1 MKEFAYSEPCLD
13 EEDKKA
19 VLEVL
24 NSKQLEF
31 AYSEPCLDEE
41 DKKAVLEV
49 LNSKQLTQGKRSLL
63 FEEALCEFLG
73 VKHALVFNS
82 ATSALLTLYRNFSD
96 FNADC
101 NEIITTPIS
110 FVATANMLL
119 ESGYKPVFAE
129 IKNDG
134 NIDELALE
142 KLINER
148 TKAIVSVDYAGKSV
162 EIGSIQKLCKR
173 HSLSFL
179 SDSSHALGSEY
190 QNKKVGGFALASVFS
205 FHAIKPITTAEGGA
219 VVTNDG
225 ELYEKM
231 KLFRSHGMLKKD
243 FFEGEVKSIGH
254 NFRLNE
260 IQSALGLSQL
270 KKAPLLMQKREEIAL
285 VYDRIFK
292 DNPYFTPLHPL
303 LKDKSSNHLY
313 PILMRQKFFTC
324 KKLILENLHKHG
336 ILAQVHYKPIYQY
349 QLYQQLFNT
358 APLKSAEDFYRA
370 EISLPCHANLD
381 LGSVQNIAHG
391 VLKTFENLKVK

>member
-1 MKEFAYSEPCLD
+1 MK
-13 EEDKKA
+13 
-19 VLEVL
+19 
-24 NSKQLEF
+24 EF

-129 IKNDG
+129 VKNDG
-134 NIDELALE
+134 NIDELDLE
-142 KLINER
+142 KLINEK

-162 EIGSIQKLCKR
+162 ETESIQKLCKK

-219 VVTNDG
+219 VVTNDS

-231 KLFRSHGMLKKD
+231 KWFRSHGMIKKD

-324 KKLILENLHKHG
+324 KKLILENLHKRG

-358 APLKSAEDFYRA
+358 APLKSAEDFYHA

-381 LGSVQNIAHG
+381 LESVHNIAHG
-391 VLKTFENLKVK
+391 VLKTFEGFKIE

>member
-1 MKEFAYSEPCLD
+1 MK
-13 EEDKKA
+13 
-19 VLEVL
+19 
-24 NSKQLEF
+24 EF

-142 KLINER
+142 KLINEK

-219 VVTNDG
+219 VVTNDS
-225 ELYEKM
+225 ELHEKM
-231 KLFRSHGMLKKD
+231 KWFRSHGMLKKD

-324 KKLILENLHKHG
+324 KKLILENLHKRG

-358 APLKSAEDFYRA
+358 APLKSTEDFYRA

-381 LGSVQNIAHG
+381 LESVQNIAHG
-391 VLKTFENLKVK
+391 VLKTFEGFKIE

>member
-1 MKEFAYSEPCLD
+1 MK
-13 EEDKKA
+13 
-19 VLEVL
+19 
-24 NSKQLEF
+24 EF

-96 FNADC
+96 FSADR

-129 IKNDG
+129 VKNDG

-142 KLINER
+142 KLINKK

-219 VVTNDG
+219 VVTNDS

-270 KKAPLLMQKREEIAL
+270 KKAPFLMQKREEIAL
-285 VYDRIFK
+285 TYDKIFK

-313 PILMRQKFFTC
+313 PILMRQKFFAC
-324 KKLILENLHKHG
+324 KKLILENLHQCG

-358 APLKSAEDFYRA
+358 APLKNAEDFYRA
-370 EISLPCHANLD
+370 EISLPCHANLN
-381 LGSVQNIAHG
+381 LESVQNIAHG
-391 VLKTFENLKVK
+391 VLKTFEDLKIE

>member
-1 MKEFAYSEPCLD
+1 MK
-13 EEDKKA
+13 
-19 VLEVL
+19 
-24 NSKQLEF
+24 EF

-96 FNADC
+96 FSADC

-142 KLINER
+142 KLINKK

-162 EIGSIQKLCKR
+162 EIESIQKLCKR

-225 ELYEKM
+225 ELHEKM
-231 KLFRSHGMLKKD
+231 KWFRSHGMIKKD

-270 KKAPLLMQKREEIAL
+270 KKAPLLMQKREEVAL
-285 VYDRIFK
+285 IYDRIFK
-292 DNPYFTPLHPL
+292 DSPYFTPLHPL

-324 KKLILENLHKHG
+324 KKLILENLHKCG
-336 ILAQVHYKPIYQY
+336 VLAQVHYKPIYQY

-381 LGSVQNIAHG
+381 LESAQTIAHG
-391 VLKTFENLKVK
+391 VLKTFEDLKIE

>member
-1 MKEFAYSEPCLD
+1 MK
-13 EEDKKA
+13 
-19 VLEVL
+19 
-24 NSKQLEF
+24 EF

-142 KLINER
+142 KLINEK

-219 VVTNDG
+219 VVTNDS
-225 ELYEKM
+225 ELHEKM
-231 KLFRSHGMLKKD
+231 KWFRSHGMIKKD

-285 VYDRIFK
+285 TYDRIFK

-324 KKLILENLHKHG
+324 KKLILENLHKRG

-370 EISLPCHANLD
+370 EISLPCHANLN
-381 LGSVQNIAHG
+381 LESVQNIAHS
-391 VLKTFENLKVK
+391 VLKTFESFKIE

>member
-1 MKEFAYSEPCLD
+1 MK
-13 EEDKKA
+13 
-19 VLEVL
+19 
-24 NSKQLEF
+24 EF

-96 FNADC
+96 FSADR

-119 ESGYKPVFAE
+119 ESGYTPVFVG

-142 KLINER
+142 KLINEK

-162 EIGSIQKLCKR
+162 EIESIQKLCKK

-219 VVTNDG
+219 VVTNNS

-231 KLFRSHGMLKKD
+231 KSFRSHGMLKKD

-270 KKAPLLMQKREEIAL
+270 KKAPFLMQKREEVAL
-285 VYDRIFK
+285 TYDRIFK

-313 PILMRQKFFTC
+313 PILMRQKFFAC
-324 KKLILENLHKHG
+324 KKLILENLHKRG

-370 EISLPCHANLD
+370 EISLPCHANLN
-381 LGSVQNIAHG
+381 LESVQNIAHG
-391 VLKTFENLKVK
+391 VLKTFEGFKIE

>member
-1 MKEFAYSEPCLD
+1 MK
-13 EEDKKA
+13 
-19 VLEVL
+19 
-24 NSKQLEF
+24 EF

-82 ATSALLTLYRNFSD
+82 ATSALLTLYRNFSG
-96 FNADC
+96 FSAHC
-101 NEIITTPIS
+101 NEIITTPMS

-119 ESGYKPVFAE
+119 ESGYRPVFAE
-129 IKNDG
+129 VKNDG

-142 KLINER
+142 KLITKK

-162 EIGSIQKLCKR
+162 EIESIQKLCKK

-219 VVTNDG
+219 VVTNNS

-313 PILMRQKFFTC
+313 PILMDQKFFTF
-324 KKLILENLHKHG
+324 KRSILESLHKRG

-358 APLKSAEDFYRA
+358 APLKSTEDFYNA
-370 EISLPCHANLD
+370 EISLPCHANLN
-381 LGSVQNIAHG
+381 LESVQNIAHG
-391 VLKTFENLKVK
+391 VLKTFESFNRMSPI

>member
-1 MKEFAYSEPCLD
+1 MK
-13 EEDKKA
+13 
-19 VLEVL
+19 
-24 NSKQLEF
+24 EF

-49 LNSKQLTQGKRSLL
+49 LNSKQLTQGRRSLL

-142 KLINER
+142 KLINKK

-231 KLFRSHGMLKKD
+231 KWFRSHGMIKKD

-285 VYDRIFK
+285 TYDRIFK

-324 KKLILENLHKHG
+324 KKLILENLHKRG

-381 LGSVQNIAHG
+381 LESVQDIAHG
-391 VLKTFENLKVK
+391 VLKTFENLKIE

>member
-1 MKEFAYSEPCLD
+1 MK
-13 EEDKKA
+13 
-19 VLEVL
+19 
-24 NSKQLEF
+24 EF

-49 LNSKQLTQGKRSLL
+49 LNSKQLTQGKHSLL

-96 FNADC
+96 FSADC
-101 NEIITTPIS
+101 NEIITTPMS

-119 ESGYKPVFAE
+119 ESGYTPVFAG

-142 KLINER
+142 KLITKK

-162 EIGSIQKLCKR
+162 EIESIQELCKK

-219 VVTNDG
+219 VVTNDS

-270 KKAPLLMQKREEIAL
+270 KKAPLLMQKREEVAL

-313 PILMRQKFFTC
+313 PILMDQKFFTF
-324 KKLILENLHKHG
+324 KRSILESLHKLG

-358 APLKSAEDFYRA
+358 APLKSAEDFYNA
-370 EISLPCHANLD
+370 EISLPCHANLN
-381 LGSVQNIAHG
+381 LESVQNITHG
-391 VLKTFENLKVK
+391 VLKTFEGFNRISSV

>member
-1 MKEFAYSEPCLD
+1 MK
-13 EEDKKA
+13 
-19 VLEVL
+19 
-24 NSKQLEF
+24 EF

-134 NIDELALE
+134 NIDELVLE

-162 EIGSIQKLCKR
+162 EIESIQKLCKR

-225 ELYEKM
+225 ELYEKI

-243 FFEGEVKSIGH
+243 FFEGEVKNIGH

-324 KKLILENLHKHG
+324 KKLILENLHKRG

-370 EISLPCHANLD
+370 EISLPCYANLN
-381 LGSVQNIAHG
+381 LESVQNIAHG
-391 VLKTFENLKVK
+391 VLKTFENLKIE

>member
-1 MKEFAYSEPCLD
+1 MKEF
-13 EEDKKA
+13 
-19 VLEVL
+19 V
-24 NSKQLEF
+24 
-31 AYSEPCLDEE
+31 YSEPCLDEE

-96 FNADC
+96 FNAHC
-101 NEIITTPIS
+101 NEIITTPMS

-119 ESGYKPVFAE
+119 ESGYKPVFAG

-142 KLINER
+142 KLITKK

-162 EIGSIQKLCKR
+162 EVGSIQRLCKK

-219 VVTNDG
+219 VVTNDS

-254 NFRLNE
+254 NLRLNE

-313 PILMRQKFFTC
+313 PILMDQKFFTF
-324 KKLILENLHKHG
+324 KRSILESLHKLG

-358 APLKSAEDFYRA
+358 APLKSAEDFYNA
-370 EISLPCHANLD
+370 EISLPCHANLN
-381 LGSVQNIAHG
+381 LESVQNIAHG
-391 VLKTFENLKVK
+391 VLKTFEGFNRISSV

>member
-1 MKEFAYSEPCLD
+1 MK
-13 EEDKKA
+13 
-19 VLEVL
+19 
-24 NSKQLEF
+24 EF

-73 VKHALVFNS
+73 VKHALAFNS
-82 ATSALLTLYRNFSD
+82 ATSALLTLYRNFSG
-96 FNADC
+96 FNAHC

-119 ESGYKPVFAE
+119 ESGYTPVFAG

-142 KLINER
+142 KLITKK

-162 EIGSIQKLCKR
+162 EAGSIQKLCKK

-219 VVTNDG
+219 VVTNDS

-243 FFEGEVKSIGH
+243 FFEGEVKSVGH

-285 VYDRIFK
+285 TYDRIFK

-324 KKLILENLHKHG
+324 KKLILENLHKRG

-358 APLKSAEDFYRA
+358 APLKSAEDFYNA
-370 EISLPCHANLD
+370 EISLPCHANLN
-381 LGSVQNIAHG
+381 LESVQNIAHG
-391 VLKTFENLKVK
+391 VLKTFEDLKIE

>member
-1 MKEFAYSEPCLD
+1 MK
-13 EEDKKA
+13 
-19 VLEVL
+19 
-24 NSKQLEF
+24 EF

-96 FNADC
+96 FGADC

-142 KLINER
+142 KLINKK

-225 ELYEKM
+225 ELYEKI

-324 KKLILENLHKHG
+324 KKLILENLHKRG

-381 LGSVQNIAHG
+381 LESVQNIAHG
-391 VLKTFENLKVK
+391 VLKTFEDLKIE

>member
-1 MKEFAYSEPCLD
+1 MK
-13 EEDKKA
+13 
-19 VLEVL
+19 
-24 NSKQLEF
+24 EF

-96 FNADC
+96 FSADC

-142 KLINER
+142 KLINEK

-231 KLFRSHGMLKKD
+231 KWFRSHGMIKKD

-381 LGSVQNIAHG
+381 LESVQNIAHG
-391 VLKTFENLKVK
+391 VLKTFENLKIE

>member
-1 MKEFAYSEPCLD
+1 MK
-13 EEDKKA
+13 
-19 VLEVL
+19 
-24 NSKQLEF
+24 EF

-82 ATSALLTLYRNFSD
+82 ATSALLTLYRNFSG
-96 FNADC
+96 FNAHC

-119 ESGYKPVFAE
+119 ESGYRPVFAE
-129 IKNDG
+129 VKNDG

-142 KLINER
+142 KLITKK

-162 EIGSIQKLCKR
+162 EIESIQELCKK

-190 QNKKVGGFALASVFS
+190 QNKKVGSFALASVFS

-219 VVTNDG
+219 VVTNNS

-270 KKAPLLMQKREEIAL
+270 KKAPFLMQKREEIAL
-285 VYDRIFK
+285 TYDRIFK

-313 PILMRQKFFTC
+313 PILMRQKFFAC
-324 KKLILENLHKHG
+324 KKLILENLHKRG

-358 APLKSAEDFYRA
+358 APLKSAENFYRA
-370 EISLPCHANLD
+370 EISLPCHANLN
-381 LGSVQNIAHG
+381 LESTQTIAHG
-391 VLKTFENLKVK
+391 VLKTFEDLKIE

>member
-1 MKEFAYSEPCLD
+1 MK
-13 EEDKKA
+13 
-19 VLEVL
+19 
-24 NSKQLEF
+24 EF

-119 ESGYKPVFAE
+119 ESDYKPIFAE

-142 KLINER
+142 KLINEK

-219 VVTNDG
+219 VVTNDS
-225 ELYEKM
+225 ELHEKM
-231 KLFRSHGMLKKD
+231 KWFRSHGMIKKD

-270 KKAPLLMQKREEIAL
+270 KKAPLLMQKREEVAL
-285 VYDRIFK
+285 IYDRIFK
-292 DNPYFTPLHPL
+292 DSPYFTPLHPL

-324 KKLILENLHKHG
+324 KKLILENLHKRG

-381 LGSVQNIAHG
+381 LESVQNIAHG
-391 VLKTFENLKVK
+391 VLKTFENLKIE

>member
-1 MKEFAYSEPCLD
+1 MK
-13 EEDKKA
+13 
-19 VLEVL
+19 
-24 NSKQLEF
+24 EF

-63 FEEALCEFLG
+63 FEESLCEFLG

-82 ATSALLTLYRNFSD
+82 ATSALLTLYRNFSG
-96 FNADC
+96 FNAHC

-119 ESGYKPVFAE
+119 ESGYTPVFAE
-129 IKNDG
+129 VKNDG

-142 KLINER
+142 KLITKK

-162 EIGSIQKLCKR
+162 EIESIQKLCKK

-219 VVTNDG
+219 VVTNNS

-254 NFRLNE
+254 NLRLNE

-285 VYDRIFK
+285 TYDRIFK

-313 PILMRQKFFTC
+313 PILMDQKFFTF
-324 KKLILENLHKHG
+324 KRSILESLHKRG

-358 APLKSAEDFYRA
+358 APLKSAEDFYNA
-370 EISLPCHANLD
+370 EISLPCHANLN
-381 LGSVQNIAHG
+381 LESVQNIAHG
-391 VLKTFENLKVK
+391 VLKTFESFNRMSPI

>member
-1 MKEFAYSEPCLD
+1 MK
-13 EEDKKA
+13 K
-19 VLEVL
+19 
-24 NSKQLEF
+24 F

-96 FNADC
+96 FSADC

-119 ESGYKPVFAE
+119 ESGYKPVFAG

-142 KLINER
+142 KLINKK

-219 VVTNDG
+219 VVTNDS
-225 ELYEKM
+225 ELHEKM
-231 KLFRSHGMLKKD
+231 KWFRSHGMIKKD

-292 DNPYFTPLHPL
+292 DNPYFNPLHPL

-324 KKLILENLHKHG
+324 KKLILENLHKRG

-358 APLKSAEDFYRA
+358 APLKSAEDFYRT

-381 LGSVQNIAHG
+381 LESVQNIAHG
-391 VLKTFENLKVK
+391 VLKTFEDLKIE

>member
-1 MKEFAYSEPCLD
+1 MK
-13 EEDKKA
+13 
-19 VLEVL
+19 
-24 NSKQLEF
+24 EF

-96 FNADC
+96 FNAHC

-119 ESGYKPVFAE
+119 ESGYRPVFAE
-129 IKNDG
+129 VKNDG

-142 KLINER
+142 KLITKK

-162 EIGSIQKLCKR
+162 EIESIQELCKK

-190 QNKKVGGFALASVFS
+190 QNKKVGSFALASVFS

-219 VVTNDG
+219 VVTNDS

-243 FFEGEVKSIGH
+243 FFEGEVKSIGY

-313 PILMRQKFFTC
+313 PILMDQKFFTC
-324 KKLILENLHKHG
+324 KKLILESLHKRG

-358 APLKSAEDFYRA
+358 APLKSAEDFYNA
-370 EISLPCHANLD
+370 EISLPCHANLN
-381 LGSVQNIAHG
+381 LESVKNIAHG
-391 VLKTFENLKVK
+391 VLKTFENLKME

>member
-1 MKEFAYSEPCLD
+1 MK
-13 EEDKKA
+13 
-19 VLEVL
+19 
-24 NSKQLEF
+24 EF

-82 ATSALLTLYRNFSD
+82 ATSALLTLYRNFSP

-119 ESGYKPVFAE
+119 ESGYKPVFAG

-134 NIDELALE
+134 NIDELTLE
-142 KLINER
+142 KLINEK

-162 EIGSIQKLCKR
+162 EIESIQKLCKR

-219 VVTNDG
+219 VVTNDN

-231 KLFRSHGMLKKD
+231 KWFRSHGMLKKD

-270 KKAPLLMQKREEIAL
+270 KKAPFLMQKREEIAL
-285 VYDRIFK
+285 TYDRIFK

-324 KKLILENLHKHG
+324 KKLILENLHKCG

-358 APLKSAEDFYRA
+358 APLKSTEDFYRA

-381 LGSVQNIAHG
+381 LESVQNIAHG
-391 VLKTFENLKVK
+391 VLKTFENLKIE

>member
-1 MKEFAYSEPCLD
+1 MK
-13 EEDKKA
+13 
-19 VLEVL
+19 
-24 NSKQLEF
+24 EF

-82 ATSALLTLYRNFSD
+82 ATSALLTLYRNFSG

-119 ESGYKPVFAE
+119 ESGYKPVFAG

-142 KLINER
+142 KLINEK

-231 KLFRSHGMLKKD
+231 KWFRSHGMIKKD

-324 KKLILENLHKHG
+324 KKLILENLHKCG

-381 LGSVQNIAHG
+381 LESVQNIAHG
-391 VLKTFENLKVK
+391 VLKTFENLKIE

>member
-1 MKEFAYSEPCLD
+1 MK
-13 EEDKKA
+13 K
-19 VLEVL
+19 
-24 NSKQLEF
+24 F

-49 LNSKQLTQGKRSLL
+49 LNSKQLTQGKYSLL

-73 VKHALVFNS
+73 VKHALAFNS

-96 FNADC
+96 FNADR

-119 ESGYKPVFAE
+119 ESGYRPVFAE
-129 IKNDG
+129 VKNDG

-142 KLINER
+142 KLITKK

-162 EIGSIQKLCKR
+162 EVGSIQKLCKK

-219 VVTNDG
+219 VVTNNS

-270 KKAPLLMQKREEIAL
+270 KKAPLLMQKREEVAL

-313 PILMRQKFFTC
+313 PILMDQKFFTF
-324 KKLILENLHKHG
+324 KRSILESLHKLG

-358 APLKSAEDFYRA
+358 APLKSAEDFYNA
-370 EISLPCHANLD
+370 EISLPCHANLN
-381 LGSVQNIAHG
+381 LESVQNITHG
-391 VLKTFENLKVK
+391 VLKTFEGFNRISSV

>member
-1 MKEFAYSEPCLD
+1 MK
-13 EEDKKA
+13 
-19 VLEVL
+19 
-24 NSKQLEF
+24 EF

-49 LNSKQLTQGKRSLL
+49 LNSKQLTQGKYSLL

-73 VKHALVFNS
+73 VKHALAFNS

-119 ESGYKPVFAE
+119 ESGYTPVFAE
-129 IKNDG
+129 VKNDG

-142 KLINER
+142 KLITKK

-162 EIGSIQKLCKR
+162 EIESVQKLCKK

-219 VVTNDG
+219 VVTNNS

-243 FFEGEVKSIGH
+243 FFEGEVKSVGH

-313 PILMRQKFFTC
+313 PILMRQKFFIF
-324 KKLILENLHKHG
+324 KKLILENLHKLG

-358 APLKSAEDFYRA
+358 APLKSAEDFYNA
-370 EISLPCHANLD
+370 EISLPCHANLN
-381 LGSVQNIAHG
+381 LESVQNIAHG
-391 VLKTFENLKVK
+391 VLKTFEGFNRMSFI

>member
-24 NSKQLEF
+24 NSKQL
-31 AYSEPCLDEE
+31 
-41 DKKAVLEV
+41 
-49 LNSKQLTQGKRSLL
+49 TQSKRSLL

-82 ATSALLTLYRNFSD
+82 ATSALLTLYRNFSN

-162 EIGSIQKLCKR
+162 EIESIQKLCKR

-219 VVTNDG
+219 VVTNDN

-231 KLFRSHGMLKKD
+231 KWFRSHGMIKKD

-324 KKLILENLHKHG
+324 KKLILENLHKRG

-358 APLKSAEDFYRA
+358 APLKSAEDFYCA
-370 EISLPCHANLD
+370 EISLPCHANLN
-381 LGSVQNIAHG
+381 LESVQNIAHG
-391 VLKTFENLKVK
+391 VLKTFEDLKIE

>member
-1 MKEFAYSEPCLD
+1 MK
-13 EEDKKA
+13 
-19 VLEVL
+19 
-24 NSKQLEF
+24 EF

-96 FNADC
+96 FSADC

-231 KLFRSHGMLKKD
+231 KWFRSHGMLKKD

-313 PILMRQKFFTC
+313 PILMRQKFFAC
-324 KKLILENLHKHG
+324 KKLILENLHKRG

-358 APLKSAEDFYRA
+358 APLKSAENFYRA

-381 LGSVQNIAHG
+381 LESVQNIAHG
-391 VLKTFENLKVK
+391 VLKTFEDLKIE

>member
-1 MKEFAYSEPCLD
+1 MK
-13 EEDKKA
+13 
-19 VLEVL
+19 
-24 NSKQLEF
+24 EF

-142 KLINER
+142 KLINEK

-162 EIGSIQKLCKR
+162 EIGSIQKLCKK

-219 VVTNDG
+219 VVTNDS

-231 KLFRSHGMLKKD
+231 KWFRSHGMIKKD

-285 VYDRIFK
+285 IYDRIFK

-324 KKLILENLHKHG
+324 KKLILENLHKRG

-358 APLKSAEDFYRA
+358 APLKSAQDFYRA

-381 LGSVQNIAHG
+381 LESVQNIAHG
-391 VLKTFENLKVK
+391 VLKTFEDLKIE

>member
-1 MKEFAYSEPCLD
+1 MK
-13 EEDKKA
+13 
-19 VLEVL
+19 
-24 NSKQLEF
+24 EF

-142 KLINER
+142 KLINEK

-162 EIGSIQKLCKR
+162 EIESIQKLCKR

-231 KLFRSHGMLKKD
+231 KWFRSHGMIKKD

-285 VYDRIFK
+285 TYDRIFK

-358 APLKSAEDFYRA
+358 APLKSAQDFYRT

-381 LGSVQNIAHG
+381 LESVQNIAHG
-391 VLKTFENLKVK
+391 VLKTFENLKIE

>member
-1 MKEFAYSEPCLD
+1 MK
-13 EEDKKA
+13 
-19 VLEVL
+19 
-24 NSKQLEF
+24 EF

-73 VKHALVFNS
+73 VKHVLVFNS

-96 FNADC
+96 FSADC

-142 KLINER
+142 KLINEK

-219 VVTNDG
+219 VVTNDN

-231 KLFRSHGMLKKD
+231 KWFRSHGMIKKD

-285 VYDRIFK
+285 AYDRIFK

-324 KKLILENLHKHG
+324 KKLILENLHKRG

-358 APLKSAEDFYRA
+358 APLKSAEDFYCA

-381 LGSVQNIAHG
+381 LESVQNIAHG
-391 VLKTFENLKVK
+391 VLKTFEDLKME

>member
-1 MKEFAYSEPCLD
+1 MK
-13 EEDKKA
+13 
-19 VLEVL
+19 
-24 NSKQLEF
+24 EF

-142 KLINER
+142 KLINKK

-219 VVTNDG
+219 VVTNDN

-231 KLFRSHGMLKKD
+231 KWFRSHGMIKKD

-324 KKLILENLHKHG
+324 KKLILENLHKRG

-358 APLKSAEDFYRA
+358 APLKNAEDFYRT

-381 LGSVQNIAHG
+381 LESVQNIAHG
-391 VLKTFENLKVK
+391 VLKTFEGFKIE

>member
-1 MKEFAYSEPCLD
+1 MKG
-13 EEDKKA
+13 
-19 VLEVL
+19 
-24 NSKQLEF
+24 F

-119 ESGYKPVFAE
+119 ESGYTPVFAG

-142 KLINER
+142 KLINEK

-162 EIGSIQKLCKR
+162 EIGSIQKLCKK

-219 VVTNDG
+219 VVTNDS
-225 ELYEKM
+225 ELHEKM
-231 KLFRSHGMLKKD
+231 KWFRSHGMLKKD

-270 KKAPLLMQKREEIAL
+270 KKAPFLMQKREEIAL
-285 VYDRIFK
+285 TYDRIFK

-313 PILMRQKFFTC
+313 PILMRQKFFAC
-324 KKLILENLHKHG
+324 KKLILENLHKRG

-358 APLKSAEDFYRA
+358 APLKSAEDFYNA

-381 LGSVQNIAHG
+381 LESVQNIAHG
-391 VLKTFENLKVK
+391 VLKTFEGFNRISSI

>member
-1 MKEFAYSEPCLD
+1 MK
-13 EEDKKA
+13 
-19 VLEVL
+19 
-24 NSKQLEF
+24 EF

-142 KLINER
+142 KLINKK

-179 SDSSHALGSEY
+179 SDSSHALGSEH

-205 FHAIKPITTAEGGA
+205 FHAVKPITTAEGGA
-219 VVTNDG
+219 VVTNNS

-285 VYDRIFK
+285 IYDRIFK

-324 KKLILENLHKHG
+324 KKLILENLHKRG

-358 APLKSAEDFYRA
+358 APLKSAQDFYRA

-381 LGSVQNIAHG
+381 LESVQTIAHG
-391 VLKTFENLKVK
+391 VLKTFENLKIE

>member
-1 MKEFAYSEPCLD
+1 MK
-13 EEDKKA
+13 
-19 VLEVL
+19 
-24 NSKQLEF
+24 EF

-82 ATSALLTLYRNFSD
+82 ATSALLTLYRNFSG
-96 FNADC
+96 FSADC

-142 KLINER
+142 KLINKK

-162 EIGSIQKLCKR
+162 EIESIQKLCKK

-231 KLFRSHGMLKKD
+231 KWFRSHGMLKKD

-324 KKLILENLHKHG
+324 KKLILENLHKRG

-358 APLKSAEDFYRA
+358 APLKNAEDFYRA

-381 LGSVQNIAHG
+381 LESAQTIAHG
-391 VLKTFENLKVK
+391 VLKTFEDLKIE

>member
-1 MKEFAYSEPCLD
+1 MK
-13 EEDKKA
+13 
-19 VLEVL
+19 
-24 NSKQLEF
+24 EF

-82 ATSALLTLYRNFSD
+82 ATSALLTLYRNFSE
-96 FNADC
+96 FSADC

-129 IKNDG
+129 VKNDG

-142 KLINER
+142 KLINKK

-162 EIGSIQKLCKR
+162 EIKSIQELCKK

-190 QNKKVGGFALASVFS
+190 HNKKVGSFALASVFS

-219 VVTNDG
+219 VVTNDS
-225 ELYEKM
+225 ELHEKM

-270 KKAPLLMQKREEIAL
+270 KKAPFLMQKREEAAL
-285 VYDRIFK
+285 TYDRIFK

-313 PILMRQKFFTC
+313 PILMRQKFFAC
-324 KKLILENLHKHG
+324 KKLILENLHKLG

-358 APLKSAEDFYRA
+358 VPLKSAEDFYNA
-370 EISLPCHANLD
+370 EISLPCHANLN
-381 LGSVQNIAHG
+381 LENAKAIAHG
-391 VLKTFENLKVK
+391 VLKTFEGFKID

>member
-1 MKEFAYSEPCLD
+1 MK
-13 EEDKKA
+13 
-19 VLEVL
+19 
-24 NSKQLEF
+24 EF

-96 FNADC
+96 FDADC

-119 ESGYKPVFAE
+119 ESGYTPVFAG

-142 KLINER
+142 KLINEK

-162 EIGSIQKLCKR
+162 EIESIQKLCKK

-190 QNKKVGGFALASVFS
+190 QNKKVGSFALASVFS

-219 VVTNDG
+219 VVTNDS

-270 KKAPLLMQKREEIAL
+270 KKAPFLMQKREEIAL
-285 VYDRIFK
+285 TYDRIFK

-324 KKLILENLHKHG
+324 KKLILENLHKCG

-370 EISLPCHANLD
+370 EISLPCHANLN
-381 LGSVQNIAHG
+381 LESAQTIAHG
-391 VLKTFENLKVK
+391 VLKTFEDLKIDWVSFRASNLNH

>member
-1 MKEFAYSEPCLD
+1 MK
-13 EEDKKA
+13 
-19 VLEVL
+19 
-24 NSKQLEF
+24 EF

-82 ATSALLTLYRNFSD
+82 ATSALLTLYRNFSG
-96 FNADC
+96 FSADC

-129 IKNDG
+129 VKNDG

-142 KLINER
+142 KLITKK

-162 EIGSIQKLCKR
+162 EIESIQKLCKK

-219 VVTNDG
+219 VVTNDS

-313 PILMRQKFFTC
+313 PILMHQKFFIF
-324 KKLILENLHKHG
+324 KKLILESLHKLG

-358 APLKSAEDFYRA
+358 APLKSAEDFYNA
-370 EISLPCHANLD
+370 EISLPCHANLN
-381 LGSVQNIAHG
+381 LESVQNIAHG
-391 VLKTFENLKVK
+391 VLKTFESFKIE

>member
-1 MKEFAYSEPCLD
+1 MK
-13 EEDKKA
+13 
-19 VLEVL
+19 
-24 NSKQLEF
+24 EF

-142 KLINER
+142 KLINEK

-219 VVTNDG
+219 VVTNDS
-225 ELYEKM
+225 ELHEKM
-231 KLFRSHGMLKKD
+231 KWFRSHGMLKKD

-285 VYDRIFK
+285 AYDRIFK

-324 KKLILENLHKHG
+324 KKLILENLHKRG

-381 LGSVQNIAHG
+381 LESVQNIAHG
-391 VLKTFENLKVK
+391 VLKTFENLKIE

>member
-1 MKEFAYSEPCLD
+1 MK
-13 EEDKKA
+13 
-19 VLEVL
+19 
-24 NSKQLEF
+24 EF

-96 FNADC
+96 FDADC

-129 IKNDG
+129 VKNDG

-142 KLINER
+142 KLINEK

-162 EIGSIQKLCKR
+162 EIESIQKLCKK

-219 VVTNDG
+219 VVTNDS

-270 KKAPLLMQKREEIAL
+270 KKAPFLMQKREEATL

-324 KKLILENLHKHG
+324 KKLILENLHKRG

-370 EISLPCHANLD
+370 EISLPCHANLN
-381 LGSVQNIAHG
+381 LESVQNIAHG
-391 VLKTFENLKVK
+391 VLKTFEDLKIE

>member
-1 MKEFAYSEPCLD
+1 MKEFVYSEPCLD

-24 NSKQLEF
+24 NSKQI
-31 AYSEPCLDEE
+31 
-41 DKKAVLEV
+41 
-49 LNSKQLTQGKRSLL
+49 TQGKRSLL

-73 VKHALVFNS
+73 VKHALAFNS
-82 ATSALLTLYRNFSD
+82 ATSALLTLYRNFSE
-96 FNADC
+96 FSADC

-119 ESGYKPVFAE
+119 ESGYTPVFAE
-129 IKNDG
+129 VKNDG

-142 KLINER
+142 KLITKK

-162 EIGSIQKLCKR
+162 EVESIQKLCKK

-219 VVTNDG
+219 VVTNDS

-285 VYDRIFK
+285 VYDKIFK

-313 PILMRQKFFTC
+313 PILMDQKFFTF
-324 KKLILENLHKHG
+324 KRSILESLHKLG

-358 APLKSAEDFYRA
+358 APLKSAEDFYNA
-370 EISLPCHANLD
+370 EISLPCHANLN
-381 LGSVQNIAHG
+381 LESVQNITHG
-391 VLKTFENLKVK
+391 VLKTFEGFNRISSV

>member
-24 NSKQLEF
+24 NSR
-31 AYSEPCLDEE
+31 
-41 DKKAVLEV
+41 
-49 LNSKQLTQGKRSLL
+49 QLTQGKRSLL

-134 NIDELALE
+134 NIDELVLE

-162 EIGSIQKLCKR
+162 EIESIQKLCKR

-225 ELYEKM
+225 ELYEKI

-243 FFEGEVKSIGH
+243 FFEGEVKNIGH

-285 VYDRIFK
+285 AYDRIFK

-324 KKLILENLHKHG
+324 KKLILENLHKRG

-381 LGSVQNIAHG
+381 LESVQNIAHG
-391 VLKTFENLKVK
+391 VLKTFENLKIE

>member
-1 MKEFAYSEPCLD
+1 MK
-13 EEDKKA
+13 
-19 VLEVL
+19 
-24 NSKQLEF
+24 EF

-82 ATSALLTLYRNFSD
+82 ATSALLTLYRNFSG

-129 IKNDG
+129 VKNDG

-142 KLINER
+142 KLINEK

-162 EIGSIQKLCKR
+162 EIENIQKLCKK

-190 QNKKVGGFALASVFS
+190 QNQKVGGFALASVFS

-219 VVTNDG
+219 VVTNDS
-225 ELYEKM
+225 ELHEKM
-231 KLFRSHGMLKKD
+231 KWFRSHGMLKKD

-270 KKAPLLMQKREEIAL
+270 KKAPFFMQKREEVAL
-285 VYDRIFK
+285 TYDRIFK

-324 KKLILENLHKHG
+324 KKLILENLHKIG

-370 EISLPCHANLD
+370 EISLPCHADLNLE
-381 LGSVQNIAHG
+381 SVQNIAHG
-391 VLKTFENLKVK
+391 VLKTFENLKIE